1 MHQPDGFNNGS
12 GRVCHLIKTL
22 YGLKQSGREWNT
34 EFDRKMRQHGYKRL
48 RADPCVYTRSNDKTI
63 AIITV
68 WVDNLL
74 LFADS
79 AESMDAMKKDIHT
92 EWETTDMGEPTKI
105 VGIEITQSP
114 EQISISQKKSIQ
126 NILQRQELA
135 EASPVRMPLNPNV
148 KIEQN
153 PDGNEGDRSNS
164 FTQLLGELQ
173 FIANTTRPDIAFAVN
188 QLASFTANP
197 SMQHHTALKRILRYL
212 SGMQTYGITYK
223 YALETAISF
232 NGFSDAAYQNR
243 DDMKSTT
250 GYVFIAANGAI
261 TWRSSKQPVTVQS
274 STEAEYIALWEA
286 GKEAS
291 WLQNLYRELR
301 LTQQNPTK
309 ITCDNTG
316 AVAIA
321 KNPIFHKRTK
331 HINSRFHWVR
341 EKVQAGRFEAEICR
355 TEEQTANVLTK
366 ALPRPKYERHT
377 KEMGLSPV

>member
-135 EASPVRMPLNPNV
+135 KASPVRMPLNPNV

-212 SGMQTYGITYK
+212 SGMRTYGITYK

-261 TWRSSKQPVTVQS
+261 TW
-274 STEAEYIALWEA
+274 
-286 GKEAS
+286 
-291 WLQNLYRELR
+291 
-301 LTQQNPTK
+301 
-309 ITCDNTG
+309 
-316 AVAIA
+316 
-321 KNPIFHKRTK
+321 
-331 HINSRFHWVR
+331 
-341 EKVQAGRFEAEICR
+341 
-355 TEEQTANVLTK
+355 
-366 ALPRPKYERHT
+366 
-377 KEMGLSPV
+377 